1 MEIKYLYSVT
11 SHLWC
16 LIIIDGFC
24 LICSSM
30 SPYKPPSRSILI
42 VTFEIFLKSSQLPF
56 FFSGSLPLLSFFSP
70 VSFLSLLCF
79 LSSSPCRP
87 LSQSQAIPCLSR
99 GGGTGSSED
108 KPFPFN
114 FSETWPGVLSLSRR
128 EQIRA
133 ATETKFSK
141 RVMKSVAR
149 QRNKMTLLLSGEFTD
164 RVEAHNTVEVQLA

>member
-11 SHLWC
+11 SNLWC

-99 GGGTGSSED
+99 GGGGQ
-108 KPFPFN
+108 
-114 FSETWPGVLSLSRR
+114 GVLRINLFLSIFQKRGR
-128 EQIRA
+128 GFCHSA
-133 ATETKFSK
+133 AGS
-141 RVMKSVAR
+141 KSVRPQR
-149 QRNKMTLLLSGEFTD
+149 QSSANVL
-164 RVEAHNTVEVQLA
+164 